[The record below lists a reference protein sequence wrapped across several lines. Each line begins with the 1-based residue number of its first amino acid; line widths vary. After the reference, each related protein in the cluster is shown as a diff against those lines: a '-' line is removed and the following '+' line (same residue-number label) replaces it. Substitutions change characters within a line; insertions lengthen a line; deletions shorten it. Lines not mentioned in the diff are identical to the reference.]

1 MSSSL
6 SGQGQTEGR
15 GSIAQ
20 QSDVISL
27 GPYGAVR
34 ELPMLFAAAK
44 RCRRMVV
51 QNLVLAAVGA
61 SVAAV
66 PAVAGWW
73 PLWLVVALHEG
84 STVLVALNSLRAL
97 AVPRAHT

>member
-1 MSSSL
+1 
-6 SGQGQTEGR
+6 
-15 GSIAQ
+15 
-20 QSDVISL
+20 
-27 GPYGAVR
+27 
-34 ELPMLFAAAK
+34 
-44 RCRRMVV
+44 MVV

-61 SVAAV
+61 AVAAV